1 MLIVLISPAARAVLI
16 LSSAVTLMV
25 ASVVRNERTAP
36 AATYRE
42 PSGAVPR
49 ETFHRTSQPV
59 LFIAREREKVA

>member
-1 MLIVLISPAARAVLI
+1 MILSMARAVLI
-16 LSSAVTLMV
+16 LSSAVTLTA
-25 ASVVRNERTAP
+25 ASVVRSERTAP

-49 ETFHRTSQPV
+49 ETFHRTLQPA

>member
-1 MLIVLISPAARAVLI
+1 MLIVALARAVLI
-16 LSSAVTLMV
+16 PSFVVTL
-25 ASVVRNERTAP
+25 AIVVIVRSERPIP

-49 ETFHRTSQPV
+49 ETFHHRQQSA

>member
-1 MLIVLISPAARAVLI
+1 MPIVLNSPMVRAVLF
-16 LSSAVTLMV
+16 LSSTVTLTV
-25 ASVVRNERTAP
+25 ALVVRNERTAP

-49 ETFHRTSQPV
+49 ETFHRTSQPA